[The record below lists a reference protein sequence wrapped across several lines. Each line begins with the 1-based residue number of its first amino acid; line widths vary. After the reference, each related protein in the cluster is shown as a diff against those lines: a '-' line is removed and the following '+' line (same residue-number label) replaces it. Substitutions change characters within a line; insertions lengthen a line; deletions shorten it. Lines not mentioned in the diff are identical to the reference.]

1 MTTVELN
8 AMRGE
13 LAREILNID
22 DVEILKK
29 LRTSVKRFL
38 NKERSVETK
47 DEILS
52 GFDDACKDMK
62 LAKERK
68 LKGQPLEEFL
78 YELHN

>member
-52 GFDDACKDMK
+52 GFDDVCKDMK
-62 LAKERK
+62 LAKES
-68 LKGQPLEEFL
+68 
-78 YELHN
+78 